1 MAWIL
6 AIILTHLCHGKL
18 LQKDK
23 FQSSASPQIFVQMFR
38 SLTEKKNSLLWK
50 TKIQFF
56 EFDQKILTSFFFKPN
71 PIPALFGVSV
81 GYGAIGDGLREKPLS

>member
-23 FQSSASPQIFVQMFR
+23 FQSFGGQNQNFKKGNEQKKKKKKKINI
-38 SLTEKKNSLLWK
+38 EKKNK
-50 TKIQFF
+50 K
-56 EFDQKILTSFFFKPN
+56 K
-71 PIPALFGVSV
+71 
-81 GYGAIGDGLREKPLS
+81 